1 MNGNSNK
8 GYVASASRGES
19 RTGDRRS
26 HAAIV
31 GYDVLTPYGSGVAAL
46 WNGLLS
52 GKSAIRKCQEFRAPT
67 FRSGKAALVA
77 LPDCHGNRSR
87 TMRLLAEL
95 FESTTIRIPAEAGLL
110 VATTTGEIDLLENTV
125 LQGTDGNRG
134 KLPDMLPE
142 TAALAHVSGPAAVVS
157 AACASSTAALAQAMI
172 MIRSG
177 VADTVLVVAVD
188 SLSEFLFSGFS
199 ALMAL
204 DEDVARP
211 FDRDRAGL
219 SLGEATACLLLMSE
233 ERAACTGYNVLG
245 RLTGAA
251 MTNDAN
257 HMTGPSRDG
266 AQLSR
271 AIRRALR
278 DASKEPEN
286 ITVIAAHGTG
296 TRYNDAMEMKAL
308 AAVFDTPRP
317 TFSVKG
323 GTGHTMGSA
332 GLVQA
337 VTALEAMRHGLAPP
351 TIGMQNVD
359 DAARGWVASEAQTVG
374 GGAALVVNAGFGG
387 INAAVVLEGG
397 RCK

>member
-1 MNGNSNK
+1 MNGNSDK
-8 GYVASASRGES
+8 GYLASSSRGGH
-19 RTGDRRS
+19 RDKDRR
-26 HAAIV
+26 HCAAIV
-31 GYDVLTPYGSGVAAL
+31 GYDVLTPYGRGVAAL
-46 WNGLLS
+46 WDGLLS
-52 GKSAIRKCQEFRAPT
+52 AKSAIRECRQFRAPT

-77 LPDCHGNRSR
+77 LPDAHSNRSR

-95 FESTTIRIPAEAGLL
+95 FAAPTMRSPSEAELL

-134 KLPDMLPE
+134 KLPDMLPA

-157 AACASSTAALAQAMI
+157 AACASSTVALAQAMI
-172 MIRSG
+172 MIRCG

-219 SLGEATACLLLMSE
+219 SLGEAAASLLLMSE
-233 ERAACTGYNVLG
+233 TRAVRDGYRVLG

-266 AQLSR
+266 AQLTR
-271 AIRRALR
+271 AICRALQ
-278 DASKEPEN
+278 DASTAPEH
-286 ITVIAAHGTG
+286 IAVIAAHGTG

-308 AAVFDTPRP
+308 TAVFDSPRP

-337 VTALEAMRHGLAPP
+337 VAALEAIRHGLAPP
-351 TIGMQNVD
+351 TIGMRNVD

-387 INAAVVLEGG
+387 INAAVILEGEHG
-397 RCK
+397 K